1 VLPWGQPTDIA
12 SIPPAAAST
21 AELLE
26 VALKTSGC
34 DGVCIYWYN
43 QDSNVLV
50 PLSLSDELR
59 AVQLPVLHS
68 GQGIIGTCF
77 ASRRPVYLDNA
88 YEAEQYAHAYAAE
101 IGMESAFAIPIV
113 AGDAVLGVL
122 GGGCRHPHRIA
133 SEARSALEDIAVAI
147 AQSFAAV
154 GSIFVEAQVN
164 RAEYALV
171 SSLIRD
177 YATDADFD
185 LTSSR
190 IAQVALTLLGSDYAV
205 ISRQEPNLSHTY
217 HGARAVRSPAWTTET
232 HLPNKRTDE
241 IDALLDAGEIVIVG
255 CDEIADP
262 VSGFEHSRS
271 EGARTV
277 MLVPITI
284 QRHRIGILVAGWRLD
299 VSISPRLRHL
309 AQTLAGHAAIAIA
322 ESQREHVFSGRAI
335 EARRL
340 DDSIAR
346 HLNRALALGHIE
358 LEYQP
363 IFDAKTGSVVLL
375 EVLSRWPGAP
385 AGYERPDQFVLFAED
400 RGIIGALTDY
410 VVERAAREWPQAE
423 RVGARL
429 AINVSMRNFEEPS
442 FAKRTLATL
451 ARHGIDATCFTIEL
465 TETSRLVDRHNAVA
479 TSRKLAKA
487 GMQLS
492 IDDFGEGYAALSYLK
507 TFRATALKI
516 DRRYV
521 TNVATDSYDFSI
533 VRSVTEL
540 AHSLGVA
547 VVAEGIETT
556 EALQVVKA
564 LGCDM
569 VQGYVCA
576 RPMPVEKLAAYFTT

>member
-1 VLPWGQPTDIA
+1 MLPWGQPTDIA

-21 AELLE
+21 AGLLE

-34 DGVCIYWYN
+34 DGACIYWYN
-43 QDSNVLV
+43 EDSDVLV
-50 PLSLSDELR
+50 PLSLSQELR
-59 AVQLPVLHS
+59 AVQLPVLHA
-68 GQGIIGTCF
+68 GQGIVGTAF
-77 ASRRPVYLDNA
+77 ATRQAVYMDGNYNSA
-88 YEAEQYAHAYAAE
+88 DFAHAYGVE
-101 IGMESAFAIPIV
+101 IGLDSGFAIPIV
-113 AGDAVLGVL
+113 ADDRVLGVL
-122 GGGCRHPHRIA
+122 AGGSRQPRQLAPESRTALEEIA
-133 SEARSALEDIAVAI
+133 SSIAR
-147 AQSFAAV
+147 SFAAI
-154 GSIFVEAQVN
+154 GSVFVEAQVN
-164 RAEYALV
+164 RAEYSLV

-177 YATDADFD
+177 YATDADFEE
-185 LTSSR
+185 TSSR
-190 IAQVALTLLGSDYAV
+190 IAQVAMTLLGSDYAV
-205 ISRQEPNLSHTY
+205 ISRQEPNLSHSY
-217 HGARAVRSPAWTTET
+217 HGARAVRSKAWTTET
-232 HLPNKRTDE
+232 HLPNARTDE
-241 IDALLDAGEIVIVG
+241 IDASLDAGEIVIVG
-255 CDEIADP
+255 PGDIENP
-262 VSGFEHSRS
+262 NSGFDHSRS
-271 EGARTV
+271 EGACTV

-284 QRHRIGILVAGWRLD
+284 KRHRIGILVAGWRLE

-322 ESQREHVFSGRAI
+322 ESQRPSVFSGSAI

-346 HLNRALALGHIE
+346 SLNRALALGQIV

-363 IFDAKTGSVVLL
+363 IFNTKTGKIELL
-375 EVLSRWPGAP
+375 EALSRWPGAP
-385 AGYERPDQFVLFAED
+385 EGYERPDQFVLFAED

-423 RVGARL
+423 PVGARL

-451 ARHGIDATCFTIEL
+451 AKHRIEARCFTIEL
-465 TETSRLVDRHNAVA
+465 TETSRMLDRKNAVA

-507 TFRATALKI
+507 IFRATALKI

-556 EALQVVKA
+556 EALRVVRA

-569 VQGYVCA
+569 VQGYACA
-576 RPMPVEKLAAYFTT
+576 RPMPAEKLAAYFTR